1 MSGLVRVASIGKSS
15 KGKAA
20 RSKTAWSKRTKIAYA
35 KPFQDLKSKSRELT
49 MSSTSSLIGAT
60 VEQITNIAQ
69 GDDFNNRD
77 GRKIKLKSL
86 TLRFTLGGS
95 QGHRLVVVHDS
106 SPNGILPT
114 WQEVFDLSVVT
125 DLTYVPV
132 NPKTGGRF
140 TILRDYI
147 APNGTNQS
155 GDSSVVLMD
164 RIYINLDKIPTTTYS
179 GTGSSVAN
187 QAQNHIY
194 LFYVGVTS
202 STLNGSAQ
210 LKYID

>member
-1 MSGLVRVASIGKSS
+1 MSGLVRAGSVSKSQR
-15 KGKAA
+15 GKAS
-20 RSKTAWSKRTKIAYA
+20 RSKVTWSKRSKMVFA

-49 MSSTSSLIGAT
+49 MSSASSLVGAT
-60 VEQITNIAQ
+60 VEQVTNIAQ

-86 TLRFTLGGS
+86 TMRFTLGGT
-95 QGHRLVVVHDS
+95 QGHRLVVVLDK

-114 WQEVFDLSVVT
+114 WGEVFDTSIVT

-132 NPKTGGRF
+132 NTNTGGRF
-140 TILRDYI
+140 QILKDYT
-147 APNGTNQS
+147 APNGINQS
-155 GDSSVVLMD
+155 GDSAVVLFD
-164 RIYINLDKIPTTTYS
+164 KFYLNLDRVATTTYS

-202 STLNGSAQ
+202 STLNGSVQ
-210 LKYID
+210 VRYVD